1 MELPRRTGPR
11 RPGRKSGHAHAP
23 VASPTNERWIALGIV
38 MGTHGV
44 RGELRVKLHNPESEL
59 LFDLGAVQLRVAKE
73 QHRTYRVD
81 DVRPGGKG
89 VLVRL
94 EGVDTVE
101 RAQALRGAE
110 LCVARSQLPALP
122 DGEFYHCDL
131 EGLKLV
137 DVSGATQGTIERVQ
151 EYPAASVLRVK
162 TERGMLEVPMRDPYL
177 VRIDL
182 EAGYIVADRL
192 SDLEPERV

>member
-1 MELPRRTGPR
+1 MEG
-11 RPGRKSGHAHAP
+11 
-23 VASPTNERWIALGIV
+23 SPANERWIALGVV

-59 LFDLGAVQLRVAKE
+59 LFELDAVQLKAAKDL
-73 QHRTYRVD
+73 RPYRVQE
-81 DVRPGGKG
+81 VRPGGKG

-110 LCVARSQLPALP
+110 VCVARSQLPALP

-137 DVSGATQGTIERVQ
+137 DASGAAQGTIERVQ
-151 EYPAASVLRVK
+151 EYPASSVLRVR
-162 TERGMLEVPMRDPYL
+162 TERGMLEVPMREPYV

-182 EAGYIVADRL
+182 EAGYVVADQL
-192 SDLEPERV
+192 NDLEPERV